1 MDKPTEKQLVYIQE
15 IQEYS
20 YYPIPVF
27 QGTTKQEASKYINKY
42 SQLAHENIWAI
53 INGY

>member
-1 MDKPTEKQLVYIQE
+1 MDRPTEKQLAYIQE

-20 YYPIPVF
+20 YYPIPAF
-27 QGTTKQEASKYINKY
+27 QGTTKKEASEYIDKY
-42 SQLAHENIWAI
+42 SKFTRENIWAI